1 MNLKIPRV
9 LIAAAGSGSG
19 KTTIVS
25 GLLAALH
32 KRGVKTIGYKAG
44 PDYID
49 PEHHRRAGKCKIYN
63 LDTWLTSREKVYEL
77 FCGTANN
84 YEFALVEGVMGL
96 YDGGKNGISSSADIA
111 KLLNIPVI
119 LVVNAKSVG
128 ESAAAVAL
136 GFREYDKDINLAGV
150 ILNNVGSDSHRD
162 MIAQGLKRVN
172 IELIGA
178 VKRDNNLKIP
188 ERHLG
193 LLPAEELAKQNISE
207 LEHIEA
213 ARLAVEAGVNIDKL
227 LEIARAAPELEV
239 KNNLNNAIYNRKNF
253 NFRLA
258 VARDEAFTF
267 YYPDS
272 LEYLESLGAELIYFS
287 PLKDKNL
294 PENINAAMFGGGF
307 PEIFARELEANSSMR
322 ESIIDAVNN
331 KNLKILA
338 ECGGMMY
345 LSKYLVDFDNNKY
358 NMLGLIN
365 ASCRMNDKLQTVGY
379 VECEALSDNI
389 LGVKG
394 SILRGHEF
402 HFSSFEPLD
411 KDDKDFSYAFKFKR
425 LRTGKVYPGGYAGK
439 NILASYLHL
448 NFRGNEE
455 AAKYFLEI

>member
-1 MNLKIPRV
+1 
-9 LIAAAGSGSG
+9 
-19 KTTIVS
+19 
-25 GLLAALH
+25 
-32 KRGVKTIGYKAG
+32 
-44 PDYID
+44 
-49 PEHHRRAGKCKIYN
+49 
-63 LDTWLTSREKVYEL
+63 
-77 FCGTANN
+77 
-84 YEFALVEGVMGL
+84 MGL

-213 ARLAVEAGVNIDKL
+213 ARLAVEVGVNIDKL
-227 LEIARAAPELEV
+227 LEIARAAPELHPSVRLTSATSPYRGGKSV
-239 KNNLNNAIYNRKNF
+239 KI
-253 NFRLA
+253 A

-272 LEYLESLGAELIYFS
+272 LEYLESLGAEIIYFS
-287 PLKDKNL
+287 PLKDKSL
-294 PENINAAMFGGGF
+294 PENINAAIFGGGF
-307 PEIFARELEANSSMR
+307 PEIFARELETNLSMR

-365 ASCRMNDKLQTVGY
+365 ASCMMNDKLQTVGY
-379 VECEALSDNI
+379 VECESLSDNI

-411 KDDKDFSYAFKFKR
+411 KYENNFSYAFKFKR
-425 LRTGKVYPGGYAGK
+425 LRTGKIYPGGYANK

-448 NFRGNEE
+448 NFRGNEQ
-455 AAKYFLEI
+455 AAKYFLNHA